1 MLKGWRSCCKCGSS
15 IQHIYIIDLFKH
27 DRKAI
32 KKAAE
37 IDADLVKKGEM
48 IAFPDIVIA
57 AIALTYDLILVTR
70 DGHFKRIE
78 GLKVE
83 GY

>member
-1 MLKGWRSCCKCGSS
+1 MLKGWRSCCKRGLFDTT
-15 IQHIYIIDLFKH
+15 YIIDLFKH